1 MENIFIDFAHAI
13 GSLIRPVIKVLL
25 PLIIGLV
32 MAYIFSAPV
41 SYLETKLKSRT
52 LSILITYL
60 GAALCLAAL
69 IYGFIILIAGALPRG
84 SLIDTYILIKDYC
97 MGALDSV
104 YSFISDCLPDF
115 SLVDKDKLLEG
126 LQNRLLGRFSFSG
139 ILGVAYSVI
148 GGLISFFVGLVASI
162 YLLKDKEFFTMLW
175 ERFLSLTMKQKTHG
189 MMAEILSDINNVLA
203 TFIKGALI
211 DSLLVA
217 FLSSLVLSLLK
228 VNYGVLIGIVA
239 GVLNII
245 PYFGPF
251 LGMIPAF
258 FAAFFSGG
266 LLHAA
271 AAVGSLLLVQ
281 QLDSNYIY
289 PKVVGEATGL
299 HPLFVLLAVSIMG
312 YFFGI
317 PGMLLAVP
325 TAGIFAIFIKRWA
338 YSKE

>member
-1 MENIFIDFAHAI
+1 MENLFMDLAHAL
-13 GSLIRPVIKVLL
+13 GSIVGPVFKVLL
-25 PLIIGLV
+25 PLIIGLIL
-32 MAYIFSAPV
+32 AYLFNAPV
-41 SYLETKLKSRT
+41 SYLETRLKSRT
-52 LSILITYL
+52 LAILITYI
-60 GAALCLAAL
+60 GTAICLAAL
-69 IYGFIILIAGALPRG
+69 IYGFVILIAGALPKG
-84 SLIDTYILIKDYC
+84 SLIDTYLLIKDYFN
-97 MGALDSV
+97 GAVDSI
-104 YSFISDCLPDF
+104 YAFLADNFPDF
-115 SLVDKDKLLEG
+115 ALIDKEKLLLG

-139 ILGVAYSVI
+139 ILGAAYSVI
-148 GGLISFFVGLVASI
+148 GGLVSFFVGLVASV

-175 ERFLSLTMKQKTHG
+175 ERFLSLTMKQKPHG
-189 MMAEILSDINNVLA
+189 MVAEILSDINNVLA
-203 TFIKGALI
+203 TFIKGALV

-217 FLSSLVLSLLK
+217 FLSSLTLSLLK

-312 YFFGI
+312 YFFGVL
-317 PGMLLAVP
+317 GMLLAVP
-325 TAGIFAIFIKRWA
+325 VAGIFAIFIKRWA